1 MLRVQ
6 GSTIDGEGATAPTW
20 ILVAVVAISGWVLS
34 FYALPLNLAAVV
46 LLFAL
51 GFVGSK
57 GRALDAFML
66 TVFVGMVLAAA
77 LFTLFLDDSEGE
89 RAGIAIASIILASAL
104 LVMKCGAVYAQFWRG
119 QQQPGFTTPLP
130 SNVPAPDRHRA
141 RRGCENSAGEGAE
154 NSWLIMLFGAGGIV
168 AVFVAVAL
176 LMLMVARNIGG

>member
-141 RRGCENSAGEGAE
+141 AG
-154 NSWLIMLFGAGGIV
+154 
-168 AVFVAVAL
+168 
-176 LMLMVARNIGG
+176 VARTPPAKGPRTPG

>member
-1 MLRVQ
+1 V
-6 GSTIDGEGATAPTW
+6 
-20 ILVAVVAISGWVLS
+20 
-34 FYALPLNLAAVV
+34 
-46 LLFAL
+46 

-66 TVFVGMVLAAA
+66 TAFVGMVLAAA
-77 LFTLFLDDSEGE
+77 LCTLFLDDSEGE

-104 LVMKCGAVYAQFWRG
+104 LVMKCGAVYAEFRG

-141 RRGCENSAGEGAE
+141 RRGCENSVGEGAE